1 MATTDQEPALCLNA
15 VWALNE
21 MEALWHFGGLLLGIL
36 LVVSGCLGLYDL
48 GFGFVPNSF
57 SMLTVNGL
65 LSLGIEGGWKL
76 FGSTRVLVQAVLEFN
91 RFQDL
96 GE

>member
-1 MATTDQEPALCLNA
+1 M
-15 VWALNE
+15 
-21 MEALWHFGGLLLGIL
+21 
-36 LVVSGCLGLYDL
+36 
-48 GFGFVPNSF
+48 PNSF

-65 LSLGIEGGWKL
+65 LSLGIEGGWIL

-91 RFQDL
+91 RFQEL